1 MKKIFFILALS
12 LPSITLAVDFREIV
26 NRIIDQASIL
36 PGFIIGLAVVY
47 FIYNVFLYIQSGSN
61 PKQAEEATK
70 MITYSIVFIFVMI
83 SVWGLVNILVG
94 TFDLDSR
101 PIPIPEIPTTN

>member
-1 MKKIFFILALS
+1 MDFKGLVNKIIEQ
-12 LPSITLAVDFREIV
+12 T
-26 NRIIDQASIL
+26 SIL
-36 PGFIIGLAVVY
+36 PGFIIGLAVIY

-83 SVWGLVNILVG
+83 SVWGLVNLLVN
-94 TFDLDSR
+94 TFNLDTN
-101 PIPIPEIPTTN
+101 PIPIPKIPSTR